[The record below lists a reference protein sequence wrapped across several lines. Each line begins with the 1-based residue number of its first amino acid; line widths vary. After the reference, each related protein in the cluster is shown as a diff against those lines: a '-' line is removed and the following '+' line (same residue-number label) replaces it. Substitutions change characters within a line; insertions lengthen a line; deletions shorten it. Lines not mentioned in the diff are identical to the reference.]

1 MRKGIL
7 IFGISLLA
15 VSIGLALFLR
25 PPMTRKLLEFGLNQA
40 SRELFAGTLRL
51 EKVEWRSG
59 PGIDLKNLH
68 GQLQMPSGPVPL
80 EVRSVESRGSLLDF
94 FSRSGLRLNFEGAHP
109 LGSPREGLAGAVWIR
124 GGRNGFFE
132 LRSEARSVDLEDLVW
147 VNPENLKGS
156 QGEIKGEIAIRQNAT
171 GDLRIRGKLRIAE
184 PGGKLPARF
193 FDLIKPYLPVA
204 VTSAKIKTIQA
215 AGGLVGFRVA
225 RLEMEMENPEVM
237 KLFLQ
242 LAVPDYNLD
251 LHLKMEIR
259 FRG

>member
-1 MRKGIL
+1 
-7 IFGISLLA
+7 
-15 VSIGLALFLR
+15 
-25 PPMTRKLLEFGLNQA
+25 
-40 SRELFAGTLRL
+40 
-51 EKVEWRSG
+51 
-59 PGIDLKNLH
+59 
-68 GQLQMPSGPVPL
+68 
-80 EVRSVESRGSLLDF
+80 
-94 FSRSGLRLNFEGAHP
+94 